1 MFPITSFTASL
12 GHDGNIDIFA
22 LALSPQA
29 PQGQGATVFR
39 IRQKKAGGDWQPWAN
54 AGKPGHGAVGVRS
67 ITDIAGHGHV
77 LADGAAGHL
86 WFNERR
92 PDDSFS
98 GWQALGVPPLDPA
111 NADFPGDA
119 WAFIRMWGVTR
130 TDGQIDVVGTAGRN
144 TGSGIFHRSR
154 PAHANWTPWSPL
166 LGNNNF
172 FGDIVAATD
181 YRGGLDIVTPLAVS
195 ADAAGLA
202 HKRRRPDGTWTDWT
216 MLGTPPG
223 GLSVDITPVLVN
235 GSDSP
240 LGPEL
245 FAVAV
250 DSTIWHNAQT
260 AAGDWSDWAS
270 LGNAGGPVTG
280 IAVAQDGVAGALHV
294 CATHKNNTVTHRR
307 QANQGGPW
315 TGWTNLGAPDA
326 DAIANPALICDS
338 EGYLNLLLTRPA
350 KDGMITLRQTAGGR
364 FVKTPAISALP
375 PH

>member
-39 IRQKKAGGDWQPWAN
+39 IRQKKAGGDWQSWAN
-54 AGKPGHGAVGVRS
+54 AGKPGHRAVGVRS
-67 ITDIAGHGHV
+67 ITDSDGHGHV
-77 LADGAAGHL
+77 LAEGAAGHL

-92 PDDSFS
+92 TDDTFS
-98 GWQALGVPPLDPA
+98 GWQPLGVPKLDPA

-119 WAFIRMWGVTR
+119 WAFIYMWGVIR
-130 TDGQIDVVGTAGRN
+130 AGGQIDVAGTVGSDTDR
-144 TGSGIFHRSR
+144 GIFLRTR
-154 PAHANWTPWSPL
+154 PAHATTWTSWSPL
-166 LGNNNF
+166 LGDNDF

-181 YRGGLDIVTPLAVS
+181 YSGGMDIVTPIEVS
-195 ADAAGLA
+195 TGAAGLA
-202 HKRRRPDGTWTDWT
+202 HKRRRPDGTWTDWK
-216 MLGTPPG
+216 MLGNPPG
-223 GLSVDITPVLVN
+223 GLSEDITPVLVN
-235 GSDSP
+235 GADSP
-240 LGPEL
+240 LGLEL

-260 AAGDWSDWAS
+260 AAGDWPDWVS
-270 LGNAGGPVTG
+270 LDNTGGPVTG
-280 IAVAQDGVAGALHV
+280 IAAAEDSGGALHV
-294 CATHKNNTVTHRR
+294 CATHKNNTVTHIR
-307 QANQGGPW
+307 QEDLGGAW
-315 TGWTNLGAPDA
+315 TDWENLGAPDA
-326 DAIANPALICDS
+326 GAVANPALICDS

-364 FVKTPAISALP
+364 FVKTPAIPALP